1 MPARLVKG
9 FPEQMVFELTFYR
22 MNYNLLCGEGQG
34 KDFQVIGK
42 TSAKAGFQAK
52 YFHIQSQVCNDTSG
66 MLNLHD
72 FPKQNLPTWS
82 EFLHDGVKISL
93 HDWIFLRMII
103 VVS

>member
-9 FPEQMVFELTFYR
+9 FPEQMVFELAFYR
-22 MNYNLLCGEGQG
+22 MNYNLLCGVGQG

-42 TSAKAGFQAK
+42 TSAKAEFQAK

-72 FPKQNLPTWS
+72 FPKQNLYTWS
-82 EFLHDGVKISL
+82 EFLYGGVKISL
-93 HDWIFLRMII
+93 HDWIF
-103 VVS
+103 